1 MRIKLTT
8 VDEVPENDIKQYY
21 LDGTEIL
28 VINFQGRFYGLSGRC
43 THAGAPLVE
52 GTLEGEILTCP
63 WHGSQY
69 KVTDG
74 TVVRGPSDERLKTY
88 ELEVEGNTI
97 WVVT

>member
-8 VDEVPENDIKQYY
+8 VDEVPENEIKQYY
-21 LDGTEIL
+21 LDGSEIL
-28 VINFQGRFYGLSGRC
+28 VINIQGRFYGLSGRC

-52 GTLEGEILTCP
+52 GTLEGDVLTCP

-74 TVVRGPSDERLKTY
+74 MVLRGPSEEKLKTY
-88 ELEVEGNTI
+88 PLQVENEMI
-97 WVVT
+97 WMNY